1 MFGKTRFHPPPTP
14 HNYSTVMLA
23 KTTLNNRKIGSRDGI
38 LRWSVYDSIKIIPS
52 KPEALMAEINSSISS
67 LEYAKASK
75 FLNSSFPLSKN
86 KKSIDDGTL
95 NSSCLYDARRADE
108 AYKAGLAY
116 LAAGNLEEAF
126 RSLNVAL
133 TKCPP
138 NKTSAVAKLRSLIS
152 LTAQRLRKST
162 NMTQVGTL

>member
-1 MFGKTRFHPPPTP
+1 MSARP
-14 HNYSTVMLA
+14 
-23 KTTLNNRKIGSRDGI
+23 TLNKQKIGSRDGI
-38 LRWSVYDSIKIIPS
+38 HRWSVYDSIKTIPS
-52 KPEALMAEINSSISS
+52 KPEALLAEINSAISS

-75 FLNSSFPLSKN
+75 FLNSSSPLPKN
-86 KKSIDDGTL
+86 KRSVDDGSI
-95 NSSCLYDARRADE
+95 NSSCIYDARRADE
-108 AYKAGLAY
+108 AYKSGLAY

-162 NMTQVGTL
+162 KSTV

>member
-1 MFGKTRFHPPPTP
+1 M
-14 HNYSTVMLA
+14 SA
-23 KTTLNNRKIGSRDGI
+23 KTTLNNQKTVSRAAI
-38 LRWSVYDSIKIIPS
+38 PRWSVYDNIKHLPS
-52 KPEALMAEINSSISS
+52 KPEVLMAEINSAISS

-75 FLNSSFPLSKN
+75 FLNSSAPLPKN
-86 KKSIDDGTL
+86 KKSVDDG
-95 NSSCLYDARRADE
+95 NISSSGLYDARRADE

-162 NMTQVGTL
+162 V